1 MSEQMVTLTEDL
13 WDRRD
18 PNRPAVFL
26 YAKGASIPAEIAAK
40 FGLVPAP
47 ASKAR
52 REEMVE
58 DKAMKPAATKAP
70 RSTKKA

>member
-26 YAKGASIPAEIAAK
+26 FPKGASIPASVAAL
-40 FGLVPAP
+40 FGLAP
-47 ASKAR
+47 ATKAR
-52 REEMVE
+52 KEAEVE
-58 DKAMKPAATKAP
+58 DKAVKPAATKAP